1 MKKFL
6 SKVLSVALIGILL
19 VSCGKD
25 DTYEEAMLKA
35 KDAIIEQKF
44 EKADAYIEM
53 ALESKPKENEAKNY
67 QKQIKSY
74 IEALD
79 FVEKDEIENA
89 IMTFDE
95 VIEVKDG
102 SDKLVEYAK
111 KEKAELEDKKDSS
124 EEEKSEEK
132 SEEKEESSENEKEE
146 GTIWNSSKASSLKT
160 FMEEFSAAMNQ
171 DYKEYGP
178 TNDVNM
184 YGLKLPSSVLN
195 GECKM
200 VVDKNPVEVEWSET
214 GEGKSSYQL
223 VDVYSD
229 ATLQKYSKTHVYFFV
244 IEDGNPKVYITEQTQ
259 GNPENYLYFNETINE
274 QLENGF
280 EQIVK
285 TGVAPAI
292 E

>member
-178 TNDVNM
+178 TNDVDM
-184 YGLKLPSSVLN
+184 YGLKLPSSVLK

-200 VVDKNPVEVEWSET
+200 VVDKDPVEVEWSET